1 MSGPIGN
8 RLGYLKR
15 ELEAIALASKSGV
28 DAQTLASL
36 KARVDALDGTQRQL
50 PTLPPTGIDNW
61 LVNADFDHSVL
72 SYTGAG
78 ANDEAYKW
86 FRGVNPANPVKTAA
100 TNPLWNVAE
109 GWLDWSVTTDADDLS
124 YAFGK
129 RLVRPG
135 QSLFLMFNARTKDGA
150 PGSGIGLEAGIWDAT
165 AGIDNWVAASLSGG
179 PGIATI
185 TVIKVGPAA
194 ATTNY
199 TYALVAQTD
208 RNETI
213 VSSPVTV
220 LGAAALNST
229 DYNQLNWTLT
239 SGILSYRIYRV
250 SPNPGLVGIVESGAT
265 SFNDTGVLMQANA
278 PIPAP
283 TVAQAR
289 ILVNEF
295 GLRLTP
301 VWQTVRATI
310 RVPRNYNFSLTG
322 SDKQWLRIGLRGTSS
337 SVVQVDR
344 FGLSL
349 SAGLWAPS
357 PEDRLAVSD
366 TIITPTGDGEQS
378 GVGVDYSGQ
387 GYGFWD
393 LGRYNLGDRI
403 D

>member
-1 MSGPIGN
+1 MAGPIGN
-8 RLGYLKR
+8 RTGYMKR
-15 ELEAIALASKSGV
+15 ELEALALASRGGA
-28 DAQTLASL
+28 DAQTLALL
-36 KARVDALDGTQRQL
+36 KARVDALDAGQKQVPLL
-50 PTLPPTGIDNW
+50 PASGIDNW
-61 LVNADFDHSVL
+61 LINGDLDHSVL
-72 SYTGAG
+72 SYTGSG

-86 FRGVNPANPVKTAA
+86 FRGVNSATPVKTVG
-100 TNPLWNVAE
+100 TNPLWNVEE
-109 GWLDWSVTTDADDLS
+109 GWLDWAVTSDVDDLS
-124 YAFGK
+124 YSFGK

-150 PGSGIGLEAGIWDAT
+150 SGAGIGLEAGIWDKT

-185 TVIKVGPAA
+185 TVSKIGPAPA
-194 ATTNY
+194 ATNY

-208 RNETI
+208 RGEVI

-220 LGAAALNST
+220 LGAAALTAT
-229 DYNQLNWTLT
+229 DYNQINWSLT
-239 SGILSYRIYRV
+239 SGILSYRIHRI
-250 SPNPGLVGIVESGAT
+250 SPTPGLVGIVESGAT
-265 SFNDTGVLMQANA
+265 SFNDTGALLQANA
-278 PIPAP
+278 PIPTP
-283 TVAQAR
+283 TVSQAR

-310 RVPRNYNFSLTG
+310 RIPRNYNFSLTG

-366 TIITPTGDGEQS
+366 TIITPTGDGEQA
-378 GVGVDYSGQ
+378 GIGTDYSNQ
-387 GYGFWD
+387 SYGFWD
-393 LGRYNLGDRI
+393 LGKYNLGDRI
-403 D
+403 E